1 MSALAVTHDEL
12 LLAHRCTE
20 FVLAEAELLDQ
31 RALDDWTGLFTPD
44 AVYWLPMDPAQVAP
58 GDGLN
63 IVYDDKP
70 RLLDRVS
77 RLQSGLAFSDEPHS
91 STSHLLS
98 AVRVMPGAQASPLA
112 SPLAGVR
119 ALAAGEHVA
128 VARAVIGRARQ
139 GRVDTFHAR
148 IAWVLR
154 ETGDELRI
162 AMKRIDLL
170 NARDP
175 LPVLTFLM

>member
-1 MSALAVTHDEL
+1 M
-12 LLAHRCTE
+12 
-20 FVLAEAELLDQ
+20 
-31 RALDDWTGLFTPD
+31 
-44 AVYWLPMDPAQVAP
+44 
-58 GDGLN
+58 
-63 IVYDDKP
+63 
-70 RLLDRVS
+70 S

-98 AVRVMPGAQASPLA
+98 AVRVLAGAQSSPLA
-112 SPLAGVR
+112 SPLASTVAGAR
-119 ALAAGEHVA
+119 PLGPGEHIV

-154 ETGDELRI
+154 ESADELRI

-175 LPVLTFLM
+175 LPVLTFLI

>member
-1 MSALAVTHDEL
+1 MSTPTAVGDEL
-12 LLAHRCTE
+12 LLTHRCTE
-20 FVLAEAELLDQ
+20 FVLAEADLLDR
-31 RALDDWTGLFTPD
+31 RALDEWTGLFTPD
-44 AVYWLPMDPAQVAP
+44 AVYWLPMDPAQATP

-91 STSHLLS
+91 STSHVLS
-98 AVRVMPGAQASPLA
+98 AVRVLRGEQASAVTGARPLA
-112 SPLAGVR
+112 S
-119 ALAAGEHVA
+119 GEHVA

-148 IAWVLR
+148 IGWVLR
-154 ETGDELRI
+154 ESDDSFGI
-162 AMKRIDLL
+162 AMKRVDLL

-175 LPVLTFLM
+175 LPVLTFLL

>member
-1 MSALAVTHDEL
+1 MGTPTAVGDDL
-12 LLAHRCTE
+12 LLTHRCTE
-20 FVLAEAELLDQ
+20 FVLGEADLLDR
-31 RALDDWTGLFTPD
+31 RALDEWTGLFTPD
-44 AVYWLPMDPAQVAP
+44 AVYWLPMDPAQATP

-63 IVYDDKP
+63 IIYDDRP

-91 STSHLLS
+91 VTSHVLS
-98 AVRVMPGAQASPLA
+98 AVRVLHGEQASAVTGARPLA
-112 SPLAGVR
+112 P
-119 ALAAGEHVA
+119 GEHVA
-128 VARAVIGRARQ
+128 VARCVIGRARR

-148 IAWVLR
+148 VGWILR
-154 ETGDELRI
+154 ESGGELRI
-162 AMKRIDLL
+162 AMKRVDLL

>member
-1 MSALAVTHDEL
+1 VSRPTIADDEL
-12 LLAHRCTE
+12 LLLHRCTE

-31 RALDDWTGLFTPD
+31 RALEEWTGLFTED
-44 AVYWLPMDPAQVAP
+44 AVYWLPMDPAQAAP

-63 IVYDDKP
+63 IIYDDKP

-91 STSHLLS
+91 LTSHVLS
-98 AVRVMPGAQASPLA
+98 AIRVLRGEQASAVTGTRPLA
-112 SPLAGVR
+112 TSD
-119 ALAAGEHVA
+119 HVA
-128 VARAVIGRARQ
+128 VARGVIGRARQ

-148 IAWVLR
+148 ISWVLR
-154 ETGDELRI
+154 ESGHEPGDELRI

-175 LPVLTFLM
+175 LPVLTFLL